1 MKGAAS
7 GAEVFAALLHLGA
20 SHPDSQCLNFTDM
33 EIRNQQLSGVGH
45 GWSYMACTE
54 VIHPIGANN
63 KTDMFPP
70 YDWNIEGLT
79 ASCKQGWH
87 VYPDASYLPNKIGFR
102 FSGFGSKA
110 RVKKS
115 KELPGRVLLTYGDH
129 DPWGTMVPRQG
140 WADDVEVVKVPG
152 GAHCSDLET
161 RRPEDTKPM
170 LEARKKIATVL
181 SQWIGEVQKMRVMKI
196 NDFGHN
202 VTQPTGLR
210 KFGSTLRGSKA
221 LAP

>member
-1 MKGAAS
+1 MTYPSEGKCRNMTKLVS
-7 GAEVFAALLHLGA
+7 GGG
-20 SHPDSQCLNFTDM
+20 
-33 EIRNQQLSGVGH
+33 SGPAWGL

-115 KELPGRVLLTYGDH
+115 KELPGR
-129 DPWGTMVPRQG
+129 
-140 WADDVEVVKVPG
+140 
-152 GAHCSDLET
+152 
-161 RRPEDTKPM
+161 
-170 LEARKKIATVL
+170 
-181 SQWIGEVQKMRVMKI
+181 
-196 NDFGHN
+196 
-202 VTQPTGLR
+202 
-210 KFGSTLRGSKA
+210 
-221 LAP
+221 